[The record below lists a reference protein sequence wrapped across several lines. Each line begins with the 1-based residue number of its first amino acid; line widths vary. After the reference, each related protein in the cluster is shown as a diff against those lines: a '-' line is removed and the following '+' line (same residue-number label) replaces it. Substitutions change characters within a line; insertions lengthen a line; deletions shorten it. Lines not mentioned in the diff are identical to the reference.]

1 MKDKNYLFKMMLYI
15 STALCVATA
24 VAVLA
29 GAQKS
34 LALTI
39 AGTVTAAQLYLAF
52 AYENVKLKM
61 AALTAVMCVYT
72 VASKPNTGITA
83 TYWLFWSTLALT
95 AVYNIGQIRLMYEVK
110 STNDENPQTET
121 KAVNLDS
128 LFALSVAVLVVM
140 FAVIFLDAW
149 RGAYRGWTHRYMV
162 FIVMIIVQSAF
173 LIACAKQKR
182 KILKPV
188 VTSALT
194 AVAVSAACLVF
205 YLLVGSKI
213 IRFNGKIYVNNLPI
227 LFSSMIMVKILALKK
242 AMSAEDTYK

>member
-95 AVYNIGQIRLMYEVK
+95 AVYNIGQIRLMSEVK
-110 STNDENPQTET
+110 NTNDEKPQTET
-121 KAVNLDS
+121 KAVNL
-128 LFALSVAVLVVM
+128 
-140 FAVIFLDAW
+140 
-149 RGAYRGWTHRYMV
+149 
-162 FIVMIIVQSAF
+162 
-173 LIACAKQKR
+173 
-182 KILKPV
+182 
-188 VTSALT
+188 
-194 AVAVSAACLVF
+194 
-205 YLLVGSKI
+205 
-213 IRFNGKIYVNNLPI
+213 
-227 LFSSMIMVKILALKK
+227 
-242 AMSAEDTYK
+242 

>member
-1 MKDKNYLFKMMLYI
+1 MKKNNLFKTMLYI
-15 STALCVATA
+15 STALCVAIA

-29 GAQKS
+29 GAQKG
-34 LALTI
+34 LVLVI

-72 VASKPNTGITA
+72 VASKPNTGATA

-95 AVYNIGQIRLMYEVK
+95 AVYNIGQIRLMSEVK
-110 STNDENPQTET
+110 NTNDEKPQTET
-121 KAVNLDS
+121 KAVNLDL
-128 LFALSVAVLVVM
+128 LFTLSVAVLVVM
-140 FAVIFLDAW
+140 FAISLLDAW
-149 RGAYRGWTHRYMV
+149 RGAYHGWTHRYMV

-188 VTSALT
+188 VTSAFT

-205 YLLVGSKI
+205 YLMIGPKIRRLGVESYVKI
-213 IRFNGKIYVNNLPI
+213 IPLAFSTEAMGKIL
-227 LFSSMIMVKILALKK
+227 MLKK